1 MTVSG
6 GANGTVPIR
15 ASNADIVKDL
25 ASQKLY
31 AYVDFDP
38 QDTTTDTI
46 TLRLASSF
54 ISSDQAET
62 TLSREIGNR
71 TFDDVMA
78 ESKSI
83 VRGQN
88 TRSQHGIGRPT
99 SLTPTHPSCLLFPSR
114 LSFPP
119 CLSPPP

>member
-6 GANGTVPIR
+6 GTNETVPIR
-15 ASNADIVKDL
+15 ATNADIVQDVAL
-25 ASQKLY
+25 QKLY

-83 VRGQN
+83 VRRQAK
-88 TRSQHGIGRPT
+88 HEM
-99 SLTPTHPSCLLFPSR
+99 PSWKTVARLL
-114 LSFPP
+114 
-119 CLSPPP
+119 

>member
-1 MTVSG
+1 MTITVSG
-6 GANGTVPIR
+6 GTNETVPIR
-15 ASNADIVKDL
+15 ATNADIVKDL

-54 ISSDQAET
+54 ISADQAET
-62 TLSREIGNR
+62 SLSREIGNR

-83 VRGQN
+83 VRRQ
-88 TRSQHGIGRPT
+88 TKYEMPPWKTVAR
-99 SLTPTHPSCLLFPSR
+99 LL
-114 LSFPP
+114 
-119 CLSPPP
+119 